1 MKKELFANSK
11 MSFDNLSSDAFEEIV
26 YDYFNVQIEEN
37 LFEGIYDKIELSVG
51 VGEKGADAKIYFNSK
66 IVGCVQCKHYKKNVS
81 DKIVLEDI
89 IKYIMHHILLSD
101 KNGSSMLINSEK
113 NFTYYIAVSGDFTQK
128 AKDLI
133 NEFNSAIKNVNIDEF
148 VSINKEKYSHLKG
161 FDYKKNESLMN
172 SILGKITV
180 KSINRLSLD
189 KFLRTRNDVLQR
201 YFHVEKVVSNKEVEA
216 LRKSFEKG
224 SMTESEITNSIKRL
238 QLHFSSIKQHFGN
251 NQELKIERV
260 ETNKLIDWIKS
271 PLKKQEK
278 NLAILAANAGFGKTV
293 IVSQLIEKLIGENKT
308 VIALKADRFNVEDLK
323 KLAEKMDLPVSFS
336 KFISLVKESRGEI
349 ILIIDQIDA
358 LSQSLSTN
366 MKALQVFD
374 DIIQSYIGD
383 PKVRIV
389 VSCRFFDLN
398 YDPLLK
404 RYSDNSSFKVQK
416 LSQEQVINILAK
428 AEISQKKYFSNS
440 LMELLKT
447 PLHLDIFLEIYSKQ
461 LKINK
466 INSLQD
472 LYSELWHQKLSNPSN
487 FINGLNSGKVIDLIY
502 SISDTMFENQE
513 INSTSIPFQDRCAN
527 ELRYLESSSIIVRN
541 NDLIEFF
548 HQSFFEYAI
557 ARNFVSNRKNIA
569 KDIKEKHQGLFLRS
583 KIHQILNYKRSVDPS
598 SYSNDIKE
606 IINDESIRFHIKA
619 LVLQLIAFQDSPISP
634 EISLIKSQFNNNNKL
649 KELFVSYYH
658 GMGWLDVFIKNDWI
672 LDMIKSNDSNFNNL
686 IGAFLRKQSKINIQK
701 LLDFFYS
708 HKSDSDFK
716 EYIIDFLWR
725 IDEFDDAKYIG
736 LVEKVFSD
744 EDKEKHKFHL
754 YYIMKHA
761 VKNYPDW
768 LSQYIYNN
776 YPKNLTFDN
785 FDNQIELFPG
795 SKNTPDLYKE
805 FWETHPKKAYH
816 LVKKIILKTIEVSSK
831 ESNNP
836 KRIASISKAF
846 LLFTH
851 KDDHMYFHHDQLK
864 NLYEYLISGYKV
876 NPNFV
881 TSEVL
886 SFVDYDKPNI
896 HEFMIG
902 LKVMNSFPSEFKD
915 SLLKI
920 YTNPILLKSL
930 IGLEQ
935 YINYL
940 IYNTFRKVYK
950 YWNNSQK
957 NSVIDVILKFYP
969 DYELKEI
976 SFEDGSKK
984 ISKNYGYSMFTFL
997 NQLNQSEIQA
1007 KKSLKT
1013 KFKELTRKFG
1023 EISKLEEPKGVVTTV
1038 GGKVLSTSAYE
1049 NMSLEDWKKSFLKYD
1064 ESSPNYN
1071 SWEDISE
1078 LEHSRIFAKKVAEKP
1093 IKFLPLIQDI
1103 ITEIHIPNNYVI
1115 KGIEGLVESNL
1126 SRNKINSLILK
1137 IIATRKLDSYQNT
1150 QLLWAIQK
1158 VIQNKCL
1165 DPKIFQYVLKVAE
1178 SGNESKYV
1186 DADLL
1191 TSGINSER
1199 GAALFTL
1206 MDLTHPKYN
1215 AVLLNTIKSITVNS
1229 DSSSRACV
1237 LVKLANFLKNSR
1249 KESFETFNTLLFD
1262 FSPGLIKLSPN
1273 FLTYSTEQEFIEQN
1287 KFFSKAILIPEASEA
1302 IGQLLTKFYCYNYY
1316 GADKLMNDFTDQR
1329 EENAVPV
1336 INIAWKFI
1344 ESYINGD
1351 SKPEIVRALD
1361 LILRFL
1367 DSENEEI
1374 AKSFSFPFFH
1384 LEVHHFHLLKDFLF
1398 QFVESKAG
1406 RFREDSF
1413 YRYLSKCTKEYPK
1426 ECIQLASKFE
1436 NHISFNMRDR
1446 VLGNEPINVI
1456 ISAYNQI
1463 REYDKS
1469 DSAIEEAM
1477 DVFDRILQ
1485 NSKLRNSAF
1494 DVLEKLEY

>member
-11 MSFDNLSSDAFEEIV
+11 MSFDNLSSDEFEEIV

-51 VGEKGADAKIYFNSK
+51 VGEKGADAKIYYRSK
-66 IVGCVQCKHYKKNVS
+66 IVGCVQCKHYNRNVS

-89 IKYIMHHILLSD
+89 IKYIMHHIMMSD
-101 KNGSSMLINSEK
+101 KNGSSVLINSVK

-133 NEFNSAIKNVNIDEF
+133 NEFNSAIKKVKIDEF
-148 VSINKEKYSHLKG
+148 VSINKEKYSHLKD
-161 FDYKKNESLMN
+161 FDYKKNESFLN
-172 SILGKITV
+172 SILDKITV

-201 YFHVEKVVSNKEVEA
+201 YFHVVNVVSNKEVEA

-224 SMTESEITNSIKRL
+224 SMTKSEITDSINRL

-260 ETNKLIDWIKS
+260 ETSKLIDWIKS
-271 PLKKQEK
+271 PLQKQER
-278 NLAILAANAGFGKTV
+278 NLAILAANAGYGKTV
-293 IVSQLIEKLIGENKT
+293 IVSQLIEKLISENKT
-308 VIALKADRFNVEDLK
+308 VIALKADRFNVEDHK

-336 KFISLVKESRGEI
+336 KFISLVKESSGEI

-389 VSCRFFDLN
+389 VSCRIFDLN

-404 RYSDNSSFKVQK
+404 KYGDNSSFKVQK

-447 PLHLDIFLEIYSKQ
+447 PLHLDIFLAIYSND
-461 LKINK
+461 LIIDK

-472 LYSELWHQKLSNPSN
+472 LYNELWNQKLSNPS
-487 FINGLNSGKVIDLIY
+487 IYMNGLKGEKVISLVY
-502 SISDTMFENQE
+502 SISNRMFENQE
-513 INSTSIPFQDRCAN
+513 INSTSIPFQDKYAN

-541 NDLIEFF
+541 NKLIEFF

-557 ARNFVSNRKNIA
+557 ARHFVSDQKNIA

-583 KIHQILNYKRSVDPS
+583 KIHQILNYKRSVDFT
-598 SYSNDIKE
+598 SYNNDIKE
-606 IINDESIRFHIKA
+606 LIEDKSIRFHIKA
-619 LVLQLIAFQDSPISP
+619 LVLQLIAFHESPTTS
-634 EISLIKSQFNNNNKL
+634 EISLVKNIFNNNNNL

-658 GMGWLDVFIKNDWI
+658 GKGWFDVFIKNDWI
-672 LDMIKSNDSNFNNL
+672 LGMVKSNDNNLNNL
-686 IGAFLRKQSKINIQK
+686 IGAFLRKQSKINKQK

-708 HKSDSDFK
+708 HKSDSNFKDF
-716 EYIIDFLWR
+716 IIDFLWR
-725 IDEFDDAKYIG
+725 IDEFDDAKYID

-754 YYIMKHA
+754 YYILKHA
-761 VKNYPDW
+761 IKNYPDW

-785 FDNQIELFPG
+785 FDNQIEFFAG
-795 SKNTPDLYKE
+795 SNNTPDLYKE
-805 FWETHPKKAYH
+805 FWETHPKKTYD

-836 KRIASISKAF
+836 KRIATISKAF
-846 LLFTH
+846 LLYTH
-851 KDDHMYFHHDQLK
+851 KDDHMYFHQEQLK
-864 NLYEYLISGYKV
+864 NLYEYLISDYKV
-876 NPNFV
+876 NPDFV

-896 HEFMIG
+896 HKFMIG
-902 LKVMNSFPSEFKD
+902 LKVMNNFPSEFKD

-920 YTNPILLKSL
+920 YTNPSLLKAL

-940 IYNTFRKVYK
+940 IYNTFGKVYK
-950 YWNNSQK
+950 YWNNTQK
-957 NSVIDVILKFYP
+957 NSVIDVVLKFYP

-997 NQLNQSEIQA
+997 SQLNKSEIQA
-1007 KKSLKT
+1007 KKLLKN
-1013 KFKELTRKFG
+1013 KFNELNRKFG
-1023 EISKLEEPKGVVTTV
+1023 VVSKLEEPKGIVTMV

-1064 ESSPNYN
+1064 ESNPNYN
-1071 SWEDISE
+1071 SWKDISE
-1078 LEHSRIFAKKVAEKP
+1078 LEHSRIFTSKVEAEP
-1093 IKFLPLIQDI
+1093 LKFLPLIESI
-1103 ITEIHIPNNYVI
+1103 INERHIPNNYII
-1115 KGIEGLVESNL
+1115 KGIEGLVKSPL
-1126 SRNKINSLILK
+1126 SRYKINSLLIK
-1137 IIATRKLDSYQNT
+1137 IIKNRKLDSYQNT
-1150 QLLWAIQK
+1150 QLIWDIQK
-1158 VIQNKCL
+1158 IIQNNTL
-1165 DPKIFQYVLKVAE
+1165 DDKVFEYVLEIGKI
-1178 SGNESKYV
+1178 GNESRTV
-1186 DADLL
+1186 QSDLL
-1191 TSGINSER
+1191 TSGVNSER
-1199 GAALFTL
+1199 GAAVFTL
-1206 MDLTHPKYN
+1206 MDLTHSKYKG
-1215 AVLLNTIKSITVNS
+1215 VLLQSIKTIADKSNS
-1229 DSSSRACV
+1229 STRACA
-1237 LVKLANFLKNSR
+1237 LVKLANFLKSSR
-1249 KESFETFNTLLFD
+1249 KESFETFNSLLID

-1302 IGQLLTKFYCYNYY
+1302 MGQLLAKFYCLNYD
-1316 GADKLMNDFTDQR
+1316 GADKLMQDFIVQR

-1344 ESYINGD
+1344 QSYNKGQV
-1351 SKPEIVRALD
+1351 KTEISRALD
-1361 LILRFL
+1361 LIFRFL

-1384 LEVHHFHLLKDFLF
+1384 LEVHHFSLLKEFLF
-1398 QFVESKAG
+1398 RFVDSKAG

-1413 YRYLSKCTKEYPK
+1413 YRYLSKCTKEHPK

-1469 DSAIEEAM
+1469 DNAIEEAM

-1494 DVLEKLEY
+1494 DVLEKLEF